1 MVQATQSEQGKTM
14 EYDVSSF
21 FQEYEKLVQE
31 VNTLFE
37 SVQQQCPDEV
47 TCSIGCCDCCYAM
60 FDLTLVEAMYINQR
74 FQEQLD
80 EQSRTAILE
89 RANQA
94 DRQAYKIKRQ
104 AYKSRQQGV
113 DPEKI
118 LQDIGRQKVRCP
130 LLDESNQCLMYE
142 FRPVTCRIY
151 GIPMQIGGEV
161 HTCSLSGFNPGQKYP
176 TVFMDKIQDRLLDM
190 SQRMVESL
198 PTKHTRLAEVL
209 VPLSMALLTEYDQ
222 DYLGLVDCSER
233 PGAQKPMAEWTLGG
247 PKGESDNG

>member
-1 MVQATQSEQGKTM
+1 
-14 EYDVSSF
+14 
-21 FQEYEKLVQE
+21 
-31 VNTLFE
+31 
-37 SVQQQCPDEV
+37 
-47 TCSIGCCDCCYAM
+47 
-60 FDLTLVEAMYINQR
+60 
-74 FQEQLD
+74 
-80 EQSRTAILE
+80 
-89 RANQA
+89 
-94 DRQAYKIKRQ
+94 
-104 AYKSRQQGV
+104 
-113 DPEKI
+113 
-118 LQDIGRQKVRCP
+118 
-130 LLDESNQCLMYE
+130 
-142 FRPVTCRIY
+142 
-151 GIPMQIGGEV
+151 MQIGGEV